1 MPVVLFITKSVA
13 VNKNKT
19 LLSSP
24 DNSNHQGIKKKI
36 SSYQEFE
43 LSRKQLIR
51 EMNIASS

>member
-1 MPVVLFITKSVA
+1 MWVVLFITKSVA